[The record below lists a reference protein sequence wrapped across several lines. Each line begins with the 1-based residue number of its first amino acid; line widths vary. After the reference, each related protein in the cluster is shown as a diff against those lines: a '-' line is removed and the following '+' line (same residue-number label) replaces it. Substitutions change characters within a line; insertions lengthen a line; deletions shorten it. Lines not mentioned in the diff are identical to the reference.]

1 MNSDFFKFIFLFSLF
16 TKITSGDIPSPQ
28 CDGSSLKYSMA
39 INLTNYLNLL
49 SKNNSEVENKTIYQ
63 SLDDLEGKKAGLVAS
78 SIQMLIAL
86 RKGSIRNYT
95 ILGSYQEAQI
105 ALNNHSIE
113 QFPVIKQIA
122 GESIQMESENLTY
135 IEVTEE
141 EQEEI
146 ASVFVMNSNSTNIYN
161 QLKDHVLTLNDSVN
175 VWLGLD
181 EGLKYINKT
190 IENPQENLKV
200 MMIFNQA
207 PFSFYRDGELVGV
220 LPYSM
225 YEFAKKYNY
234 SLEIVESKNN
244 SHYIQAIKD
253 NSVNVSI
260 AYLFKGTFED
270 DDSLLVIKSPIKP
283 TTVNVIRYDN
293 SINSTT
299 WILPNS
305 IEDFNGWKVGSL
317 TSQKTLLKQLFPKS
331 TEDQIETANNINDLF
346 TYLLLE
352 DIDGILVD
360 KIVLDYYEKRTNRLS
375 SYDDILVNNSYGFK
389 FKDKQLAEKYNEF
402 LANNYDKDKLN
413 NLFNEWKNANTS
425 KKIEEKY
432 TNLTSNN
439 SLTVSFDNVR
449 PMSYLEN
456 GIYKGYELD
465 LLYRFAK
472 ENDYNIQII
481 KNISENNNSNT
492 VIIGCQ
498 NITDID
504 GYYFSNPIL
513 NSSSILAVRKDSKRD
528 TLPLVALNE
537 NYTTKAN
544 NAIDIPVE
552 ISGVNKTS
560 SCVFPDIFYNDVI
573 IINCSISDLS
583 QNEGF
588 KGEIKHGD
596 SKDRI
601 QILYSTIRADNLIK
615 ANELFSDNITIIQSN
630 LSNITCPSNNTD
642 SNDTTTDTNSGNT
655 TDEFKYFGKYK
666 KSSGLSGGAIAG
678 IIIPCA
684 LALIAIIV
692 LTFMCSNKVTP
703 QYSEN
708 PSNMIFIRNK

>member
-16 TKITSGDIPSPQ
+16 TKITSVDIPSPQ

-317 TSQKTLLKQLFPKS
+317 TNQKTILKQLFPKS

-560 SCVFPDIFYNDVI
+560 SCIFPDLFYNDVI
-573 IINCSISDLS
+573 IINCTISNLS

-630 LSNITCPSNNTD
+630 LSNITCPSNNTPI
-642 SNDTTTDTNSGNT
+642 DTTINTDSGNI
-655 TDEFKYFGKYK
+655 TDDFNYFSKYK

-684 LALIAIIV
+684 LALIATIAVI
-692 LTFMCSNKVTP
+692 FMCSNKEIP
-703 QYSEN
+703 QYHES
-708 PSNMIFIRNK
+708 PSLNKFPLN

>member
-1 MNSDFFKFIFLFSLF
+1 MNCNFITIIFLISL
-16 TKITSGDIPSPQ
+16 ITIIISVDIPSAQ

-63 SLDDLEGKKAGLVAS
+63 SLDDLEGKKAGVVLA
-78 SIQMLIAL
+78 SIQMLIAYN
-86 RKGSIRNYT
+86 KGTIRNYT
-95 ILGSYQEAQI
+95 ILNSYEEAGI

-113 QFPVIKQIA
+113 HFPVIKEIA
-122 GESIQMESENLTY
+122 GETIQMESEFLTY
-135 IEVTEE
+135 IEVTDEE
-141 EQEEI
+141 HEEI
-146 ASVFVMNSNSTNIYN
+146 DSVMIINSNYSELYT
-161 QLKDHVLTLNDSVN
+161 QLYDYLPIFEDTVN
-175 VWLGLD
+175 AWIGLD
-181 EGLKYINKT
+181 EGLKYVNKT
-190 IENPQENLKV
+190 IENPQKNLKV
-200 MMIFNQA
+200 LMHFNQV
-207 PFSFYRDGELVGV
+207 PFSFIRDGELVGI
-220 LPYSM
+220 LPDLM
-225 YEFAKKYNY
+225 YGFANKNNY
-234 SLEIVESKNN
+234 SLEIVEAENN
-244 SHYIQAIKD
+244 TQYIQDIKD
-253 NSVNVSI
+253 NKVNISI
-260 AYLFKGTFED
+260 GYLFKGTYEN
-270 DDSLLVIKSPIKP
+270 DDSLLIIQSPIKA
-283 TTVNVIRYDN
+283 TTVNVIRYEN

-317 TSQKTLLKQLFPKS
+317 TNQKTILKQLFPKS

-560 SCVFPDIFYNDVI
+560 SCIFPDLFYNDVI
-573 IINCSISDLS
+573 IINCTISNLS

-630 LSNITCPSNNTD
+630 LSNITCPSNNTPI
-642 SNDTTTDTNSGNT
+642 DTTINTDSGNI
-655 TDEFKYFGKYK
+655 TDDFNYFSKYK

-684 LALIAIIV
+684 LALIATIAVI
-692 LTFMCSNKVTP
+692 FMCSNKEIP
-703 QYSEN
+703 QYHES
-708 PSNMIFIRNK
+708 PSLNKFPLN